1 MTASILAKIR
11 VKISSLTILR
21 LLVVASQAHALLL
34 VCGQSVVLVEK
45 LVDLGGNV
53 NTQADPAKGTTIN
66 YGAQAF

>member
-1 MTASILAKIR
+1 MTASILAEIR

-21 LLVVASQAHALLL
+21 LLVVASQAHTLLS

-45 LVDLGGNV
+45 LVDLEGNV

-66 YGAQAF
+66 YGGQAF

>member
-1 MTASILAKIR
+1 MIASILTKFR

-21 LLVVASQAHALLL
+21 FLVVASQAHTLLL
-34 VCGQSVVLVEK
+34 VYSQSILLIEK

-66 YGAQAF
+66 YGAHAF